1 MSVETASILSFATN
15 GLTAPSKLA
24 VPFPV
29 AATAP
34 PQTAATPAVG
44 PADDRAQQA
53 INAVKQANANWHGV
67 RKSLAGFRLQYAQA
81 ALKALMFFGGD
92 PAMVARRAAQLA
104 REIRAAAQEYVA
116 AGGDAADIPVQAQP
130 AITDPGAQA
139 QTVVA
144 STTIGV
150 TAAAPVSSGDGF
162 ADDAKLT
169 LSILRAVVARNQ
181 PPGKSAQHHS
191 GARAAFDDAA
201 QAADAAVGHVGSA
214 AGPFNI
220 LI

>member
-34 PQTAATPAVG
+34 FQTTAPPSLGA
-44 PADDRAQQA
+44 ADDRTQQA
-53 INAVKQANANWHGV
+53 LNAVKQANANWRGV

-92 PAMVARRAAQLA
+92 PAMVAKRAAQLA

-116 AGGDAADIPVQAQP
+116 AGGDAADIPVQTGP
-130 AITDPGAQA
+130 AVTDPGAQA

-144 STTIGV
+144 STSVAATV
-150 TAAAPVSSGDGF
+150 AAPANGDGF

-181 PPGKSAQHHS
+181 PPGKGAQHHS

-201 QAADAAVGHVGSA
+201 QDADAAVGRAGSV
-214 AGPFNI
+214 AGSFNV